1 MRHHS
6 ILEKLI
12 NFRPVP
18 SNNKADLE
26 NLFQLESNDVD
37 FIVLLFDNDG
47 LSVGKKIKLD
57 MSAYKDTMAIYRWK
71 ISKKRYTNK

>member
-57 MSAYKDTMAIYRWK
+57 MSAYKDTMAIYR
-71 ISKKRYTNK
+71 